1 MYRQSAVIPYRRGPS
16 GLEVLL
22 VTSRKGTRWVLPK
35 GVVEPDL
42 SPAASAANEALEE
55 AGVSGA
61 IDAEPLGT
69 DQYRKWGGICT
80 VQVFAME
87 VEEEVADWPRGQHAQ
102 AGVADRR
109 RRQAAGRRGRPG
121 ADLRSPHR
129 GPVRASRRPGADGD
143 GLGARPVLGRRHSA
157 TLWSRRTRCHANS
170 TSAALLDEGSRA

>member
-69 DQYRKWGGICT
+69 YQYRKWGGICT

-87 VEEEVADWPRGQHAQ
+87 AEEEVADWPEAST
-102 AGVADRR
+102 RR
-109 RRQAAGRRGRPG
+109 RAWLTIDDARRRVDEEGLKQIFDRFIEGR
-121 ADLRSPHR
+121 
-129 GPVRASRRPGADGD
+129 
-143 GLGARPVLGRRHSA
+143 
-157 TLWSRRTRCHANS
+157 
-170 TSAALLDEGSRA
+170 